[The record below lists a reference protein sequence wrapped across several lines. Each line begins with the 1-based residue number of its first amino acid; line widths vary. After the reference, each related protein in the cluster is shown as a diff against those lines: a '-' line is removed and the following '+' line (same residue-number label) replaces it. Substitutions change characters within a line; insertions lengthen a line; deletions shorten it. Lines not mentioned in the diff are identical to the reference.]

1 MRRAH
6 FRALS
11 WTAFLTLVG
20 CVAALA
26 AAAPAIADPD
36 TAPGWM
42 PDQPPP
48 LTAEHQAW
56 LEPMDSG
63 DPDGKYLRID
73 CAKHPE
79 FADCGKRNR
88 EDSKNV
94 DAYIFNAS
102 DNSYAGVKAMLPE
115 QLAPEH
121 QELLDDNGVL
131 DCSKAANKIPT
142 CSNPAGRPAPAHY
155 DQQGRFVK
163 LAEGHGQE
171 QGETHYDL
179 GATFNPATYA
189 EDLLDNW
196 FAQACETF
204 GKFAGDLL
212 VLSMTWWLKTDSI
225 NVTSGGV
232 LAGERPVQLLVVMI
246 VALGIIS
253 TAITMVLSRRP
264 GPAAELAVGAFK
276 FILICSLSGFI
287 VTGAL
292 NAADDFSAQIVS
304 DGAEEFGPVMKTML
318 GIAVLKNPAGV
329 LILGLLTTLL
339 GVVQWLIGF
348 ARQAGLVVLFAM
360 LILAAA
366 GQTSSWGRQWFP
378 RIVATM
384 IALILYKP
392 MCATFYTIG
401 FKLMGNEQSLS
412 SVMVGL
418 MTLGLC
424 VIAMPALMAFFK
436 WVSPGVGGG
445 MGAATMLAGAGAVGA
460 GMASNFAG
468 GGSGG
473 DAQSNYMDS
482 TGPNSTSGAES
493 DPSPGNSASGFGSG
507 GGSGGGSGD
516 GGGEAAGGATPEADL
531 GSDDMGPGSES
542 PDAGGVPVAGTGGAD
557 PTAAAGAAEGGA
569 AAGAAG
575 GGAAAA
581 NQYVAAAMAAK
592 EGLDT
597 AASAANDLAAEATGE
612 SDTGPSMS

>member
-1 MRRAH
+1 MRWAH
-6 FRALS
+6 LRMPA
-11 WTAFLTLVG
+11 WTAFLTLVAL
-20 CVAALA
+20 VAALA
-26 AAAPAIADPD
+26 SAAPASADPS
-36 TAPGWM
+36 TAAGWM
-42 PDQPPP
+42 PNKPPR
-48 LTAEHQAW
+48 LTEEQQAW
-56 LEPMDSG
+56 LEPMDTG
-63 DPDGKYLRID
+63 DPDRKFLRIS
-73 CAKHPE
+73 CSKHPE
-79 FADCGKRNR
+79 FADCAKHDPD
-88 EDSKNV
+88 EESKNV

-102 DNSYAGVKAMLPE
+102 DKSYAGVKAALPK

-121 QELLDDNGVL
+121 QELLDANGVL
-131 DCSKAANKIPT
+131 DCAKAENKIPT
-142 CSNPAGRPAPAHY
+142 CSNPAGKPAPANY
-155 DQQGRFVK
+155 DEQGMFVK
-163 LAEGHGQE
+163 LVEGGGQT
-171 QGETHYDL
+171 QGETEYDL
-179 GATFNPATYA
+179 GATFNPATYS
-189 EDLLDNW
+189 EKLLDNW

-204 GKFAGDLL
+204 GKFAGDFL

-264 GPAAELAVGAFK
+264 GPAAELGVGAFK
-276 FILICSLSGFI
+276 FILICSMSGFI
-287 VTGAL
+287 VAGAL

-304 DGAEEFGPVMKTML
+304 DGAEEFGPTMKAML
-318 GIAVLKNPAGV
+318 GIAVLQNPAGV
-329 LILGLLTTLL
+329 LTLGCLTTILGIL
-339 GVVQWLIGF
+339 QWLIGF
-348 ARQAGLVVLFAM
+348 ARQAGLVVLFGM
-360 LILAAA
+360 LIIAAA

-445 MGAATMLAGAGAVGA
+445 MGAATALAGAGAIGA
-460 GMASNFAG
+460 SLASNFSG

-473 DAQSNYMDS
+473 DSQSNYMDS
-482 TGPNSTSGAES
+482 TGPNSTSTAES

-507 GGSGGGSGD
+507 GDSGGD
-516 GGGEAAGGATPEADL
+516 GGGEAASGATPEADL
-531 GSDDMGPGSES
+531 GGGDMGPGSES
-542 PDAGGVPVAGTGGAD
+542 PDASGVPVAGTGGAD

-581 NQYVAAAMAAK
+581 NPYVAAAMLAK

-597 AASAANDLAAEATGE
+597 AAGAANDFASEATGE